1 MDNNSLNNRI
11 FELEQT
17 IKNMQQKIIRLE
29 TILHNVKINNN
40 NELINNNIILGN
52 NEILDNNV
60 ILDDNEIL
68 SNDKLID
75 DDLNN
80 LNNIVDLNDNI
91 QKSVPSD
98 LSIPNIPYI
107 KRMDAFNLS
116 YCN

>member
-29 TILHNVKINNN
+29 TILHN

-80 LNNIVDLNDNI
+80 LNNIIDLNENI
-91 QKSVPSD
+91 QKSVPSN

>member
-29 TILHNVKINNN
+29 TILHN

-80 LNNIVDLNDNI
+80 LNNIVDLNENI
-91 QKSVPSD
+91 QKSVPSN

>member
-29 TILHNVKINNN
+29 TILHN

-91 QKSVPSD
+91 QKSVPSN